1 MTLAAA
7 TMKTLP
13 QAFVDRATAEPDRLI
28 ARHKYRGIWREFCY
42 RDVLERVRNLAVG
55 LQSMSFARGETVA
68 IIGENEP
75 ENFWVELAVL
85 SLGGKV
91 VSLYPDLTV
100 GEIEYLLNDSQAVY
114 FVGQDQ
120 EQIDKGLAVLGSVPT
135 LRRLIYWDDTG
146 MWSYRQPSLMKLERM
161 EDEGRKRNAAEP
173 GLFDSLVALGQP
185 DDIAI
190 LSYTSGTTG
199 RPKGVVITHRYLI
212 DNAHRLV
219 NGTDLTPGMDYLTY
233 IAPAWVTE
241 QLFGVTIGVTLP
253 LVVNFPESPEQ
264 ILANLRE
271 LAVEAMVFA
280 PRQWE
285 SLASTIQAK
294 MLDAGPIRRRI
305 YEWGVEIGRK
315 VNVART
321 RRQAGTIG
329 SPLGISDRGGFG
341 SEAVARQARPD
352 AREGRAERRINH
364 GARCVPAVSRHR
376 RTVAQHLR
384 FDRDRHHDDPQGR
397 TVRSRNRGSLA

>member
-1 MTLAAA
+1 
-7 TMKTLP
+7 
-13 QAFVDRATAEPDRLI
+13 
-28 ARHKYRGIWREFCY
+28 
-42 RDVLERVRNLAVG
+42 
-55 LQSMSFARGETVA
+55 
-68 IIGENEP
+68 
-75 ENFWVELAVL
+75 VL

-146 MWSYRQPSLMKLERM
+146 MWSYRQPSLMKLEHM

-199 RPKGVVITHRYLI
+199 RPKGVIITHRYLI

-264 ILANLRE
+264 VLANLRE
-271 LAVEAMVFA
+271 LAVEAANGAASAESRALIAIEVRQRLEGLLTLANQQEPNGQYLFAGFSTQTRPFA
-280 PRQWE
+280 PTPGGIQYNGDQGQRLLQIGPNRYVADGDPGSRVFQMARNGDGVMTVGVGSSNVGTAVVGGRGLADPAQWDGGTYQVVFTAPDAYE
-285 SLASTIQAK
+285 VR
-294 MLDAGPIRRRI
+294 DAGNAVIATGAYVSGGSILFR
-305 YEWGVEIGRK
+305 GVKLEVSGTPVAGDSFSVGPSALQDIFIDRVLPLHEIFNNRK
-315 VNVART
+315 
-321 RRQAGTIG
+321 
-329 SPLGISDRGGFG
+329 
-341 SEAVARQARPD
+341 
-352 AREGRAERRINH
+352 
-364 GARCVPAVSRHR
+364 
-376 RTVAQHLR
+376 
-384 FDRDRHHDDPQGR
+384 
-397 TVRSRNRGSLA
+397 